1 MLSGIKKY
9 KQIKLSCIMK
19 AVPKQI
25 VIKTGEEEKLTE
37 IIDSFFIDTK
47 EYIEQKYPGNNYFN
61 VKYFSLGTDG
71 KKTDEELQIMLWKDR
86 VVAGVLC
93 TRTDFNNVQ
102 YTFFRKF
109 DEVKRLY
116 ENNNEEDKNK

>member
-1 MLSGIKKY
+1 
-9 KQIKLSCIMK
+9 MK
-19 AVPKQI
+19 RVPKQI
-25 VIKTGEEEKLTE
+25 VIKTGEEERLTE

-47 EYIEQKYPGNNYFN
+47 EYIEQKYPGNNYFSQ
-61 VKYFSLGTDG
+61 KYFTLKIDE
-71 KKTDEELQIMLWKDR
+71 KNTDEDLRIMLWKDR

-116 ENNNEEDKNK
+116 KKI